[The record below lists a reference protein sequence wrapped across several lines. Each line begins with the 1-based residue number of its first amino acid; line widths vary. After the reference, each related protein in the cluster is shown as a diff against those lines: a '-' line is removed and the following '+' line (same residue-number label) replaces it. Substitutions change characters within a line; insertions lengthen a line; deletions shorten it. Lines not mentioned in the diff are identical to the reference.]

1 MHQPWEFE
9 ELEEGIAFVNQ
20 RQTSMNIT
28 PFRLAL
34 KKVQDN
40 AGRSGLTAKGV
51 PIVLLPESDMDGLI
65 EIRRGSSKLL
75 VDVKTILAV
84 EASTRSE

>member
-1 MHQPWEFE
+1 
-9 ELEEGIAFVNQ
+9 
-20 RQTSMNIT
+20 MNIT
-28 PFRLAL
+28 AFRLAL

-40 AGRSGLTAKGV
+40 DGRASIWFNGKTV
-51 PIVLLPESDMDGLI
+51 PCDKIVLLPESDIDGLI

-75 VDVKTILAV
+75 VDVKAILAV

>member
-1 MHQPWEFE
+1 M
-9 ELEEGIAFVNQ
+9 AFVNQ
-20 RQTSMNIT
+20 GQTSMNIT
-28 PFRLAL
+28 HS
-34 KKVQDN
+34 VGSGQY
-40 AGRSGLTAKGV
+40 GRASIWFNGKSV
-51 PIVLLPESDMDGLI
+51 PIFLLPESDIDGLI